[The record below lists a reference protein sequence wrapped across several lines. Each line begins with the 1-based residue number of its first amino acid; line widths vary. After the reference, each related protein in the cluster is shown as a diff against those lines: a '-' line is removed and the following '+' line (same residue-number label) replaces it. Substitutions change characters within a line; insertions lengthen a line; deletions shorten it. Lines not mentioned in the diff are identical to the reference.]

1 MAKAGKRY
9 PLLIYEHTLSRWWP
23 ATLALSIVLLILWWF
38 LPSLKAEKDWQD
50 VALLLISGA
59 AFVMT
64 IFIFLMRK
72 AAYVRPYRDHLR
84 LITPFLRLNI
94 SYRRFHRTTVTKM
107 IELFPAT
114 GMSSWRFEAMTPLM
128 SKTAIVI
135 DFKSPPMSQSVLRF
149 FLSPFFFK
157 DKSPHL
163 VLLVEK
169 WMQLSSEMESLRTGG
184 DIGTGKRKDDTSS
197 IFTSLSYEE

>member
-94 SYRRFHRTTVTKM
+94 SYRRFYRTTVTKM

-135 DFKSPPMSQSVLRF
+135 DFKSPPMSQGVLRF

>member
-23 ATLALSIVLLILWWF
+23 ATLALSIVLFILWWF
-38 LPSLKAEKDWQD
+38 MPLYKAEKEWQD
-50 VALLLISGA
+50 LALLLISAA

-72 AAYVRPYRDHLR
+72 AAYVRPYQDHLR
-84 LITPFLRLNI
+84 LVTPFLRLKI
-94 SYRRFHRTTVTKM
+94 SYKRFHKTTVTKM

-114 GMSSWRFEAMTPLM
+114 GMSSWRFEAMVPLM
-128 SKTAIVI
+128 SKTAIVV
-135 DFKSPPMSQSVLRF
+135 DFKSPPMSQKVLRF

-163 VLLVEK
+163 VLLVDN
-169 WMQLSSEMESLRTGG
+169 WMRLSSEMESLRTGG
-184 DIGTGKRKDDTSS
+184 DLGTGKRKDDTSS
-197 IFTSLSYEE
+197 IFKSFSYKE

>member
-9 PLLIYEHTLSRWWP
+9 PLLIYDHTLSRWWP
-23 ATLALSIVLLILWWF
+23 ATLALSVVLLVLWWF
-38 LPSLKAEKDWQD
+38 MPRFKAEKDWQD
-50 VALLLISGA
+50 LALLLISGA
-59 AFVMT
+59 AFAMT

-84 LITPFLRLNI
+84 LVTPFLRLNI
-94 SYRRFHRTTVTKM
+94 SYKRFHKTTVTKM

-114 GMSSWRFEAMTPLM
+114 GMSSWRFETMTPLL
-128 SKTAIVI
+128 SKTALVVEM
-135 DFKSPPMSQSVLRF
+135 KSHPMSQKVLRF

-163 VLLVEK
+163 VLLVK
-169 WMQLSSEMESLRTGG
+169 NWMQLSSEMESLRTGG
-184 DIGTGKRKDDTSS
+184 DLGTGRRKDDTSS
-197 IFTSLSYEE
+197 IFSSFSYKE